1 MSIRENT
8 KHWQHQLLVRMWN
21 DRKSYFLMVGLSNGT
36 TTLEDSL
43 AGFFFF
49 YFLQIWTYSYLMTQQ
64 PCTSIITQINQ
75 KLMSKKKKKKH
86 AEPVYRS
93 FLHDSQIL
101 EATKMFFRRSMDK
114 NEFSSSNCNLEIL
127 FLPLWGASCD
137 ESLLFS
143 GVQVAGSPWR
153 HCWCFASS

>member
-1 MSIRENT
+1 MERQEV
-8 KHWQHQLLVRMWN
+8 LLFDGRTIKWYN
-21 DRKSYFLMVGLSNGT
+21 YFGRQFGR
-36 TTLEDSL
+36 
-43 AGFFFF
+43 FFFF
-49 YFLQIWTYSYLMTQQ
+49 LFFTNLNILLSHDPTTMHLNNYPNKSETYVQ
-64 PCTSIITQINQ
+64 
-75 KLMSKKKKKKH
+75 KKKKKH